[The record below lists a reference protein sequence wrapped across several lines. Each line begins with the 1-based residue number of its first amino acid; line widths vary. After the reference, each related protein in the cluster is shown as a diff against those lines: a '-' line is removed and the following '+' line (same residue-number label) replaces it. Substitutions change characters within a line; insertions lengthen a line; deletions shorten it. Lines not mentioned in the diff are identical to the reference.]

1 MWTGVEGVG
10 SGKMG
15 LPYSIAEVE
24 DEDSSR
30 LNITGHSSA
39 ILSETF
45 IGAAIHARAGSDDF
59 LLTLQLS
66 SSGCVN
72 AHARQPKK
80 KRICIRGS
88 RYASLV
94 GTSAKFIATMMHY
107 LTISWVTPARHNHLV

>member
-1 MWTGVEGVG
+1 MHACTKHKSLHTWLVAVKYNTCGSCCRHIFSVGVEGVG

-45 IGAAIHARAGSDDF
+45 IGAAIHARAES
-59 LLTLQLS
+59 
-66 SSGCVN
+66 
-72 AHARQPKK
+72 
-80 KRICIRGS
+80 
-88 RYASLV
+88 
-94 GTSAKFIATMMHY
+94 
-107 LTISWVTPARHNHLV
+107 